1 MNITIIL
8 SLISTTIAICIGVG
22 GYVLKVSAER
32 RLQDSNRAEIDVK
45 LSTLFTEL
53 GYVAHARSK
62 ILGVEVGHASQI
74 AAIISLEELGN
85 RYDILYEPAKAA
97 LNSLKIW
104 LVDFVLEETDSFK
117 KALVKDRVE
126 AVKKALALL
135 ERPKI
140 TPKNKKI
147 IAREGLVFI
156 SIYILWFI
164 FGSITGGGISDL
176 KAFLLGCFNFTIGTY
191 LIYGLIRFIIWALR
205 TLKEKK

>member
-53 GYVAHARSK
+53 GYVA
-62 ILGVEVGHASQI
+62 HASQI